1 MYELAALRYL
11 TLKNCKLD
19 HDFYTSQTTL
29 NCEIDVS
36 HRIVYS
42 MCSFGNNNSVLEKYS
57 NEHTFI
63 RVKYYTNIVTNLY

>member
-29 NCEIDVS
+29 NCEFDVS

-42 MCSFGNNNSVLEKYS
+42 MCSFGNNNSVLEKSS

>member
-29 NCEIDVS
+29 NCEFDVS

-42 MCSFGNNNSVLEKYS
+42 MCSFANNNSVLEKYS